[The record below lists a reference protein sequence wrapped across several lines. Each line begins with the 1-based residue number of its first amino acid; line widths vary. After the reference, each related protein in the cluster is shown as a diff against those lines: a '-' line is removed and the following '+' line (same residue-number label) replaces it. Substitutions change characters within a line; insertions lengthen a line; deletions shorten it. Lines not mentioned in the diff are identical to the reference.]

1 MARRD
6 MRLVLVATAFSVF
19 ACVLLLVSYAG
30 AGAQRLTKIVEVK
43 SGPQPVLPEAAQASH
58 AGVKPDWPPTRE
70 MLNGIVNDDNQVTVV
85 GVTFEYLDLFE
96 MLETSIRRAGVNN
109 LLVVCLDRPAYDV
122 LSKHYPDRTYIPPFA
137 PDSAYHKVEYA
148 TNEFSELTK
157 SRPAFIFAFLKLGV
171 NVLYVDTDM
180 IWRSNPYDF
189 LKTVM
194 DDYDIAV
201 PHDSVPSNVC
211 TAFVYAK
218 SNPAALAYVE
228 AWINAAASGSYMH
241 DQQAWHGLYPGWAG
255 RFRLLVL
262 EQDRFPNG
270 WTMFYNGGYNWTVHP
285 EGPIIVHANFKVGHD
300 TKKEELL
307 KFVK

>member
-6 MRLVLVATAFSVF
+6 MRLVVAATAFSVF
-19 ACVLLLVSYAG
+19 ACVLLVVSYG
-30 AGAQRLTKIVEVK
+30 GTGAQQLAKIVEVK
-43 SGPQPVLPEAAQASH
+43 SGPLAVLPAAAQASH
-58 AGVKPDWPPTRE
+58 ADDKPGWPPTRE

-122 LSKHYPDRTYIPPFA
+122 LSKQYPNRTYIPPFA
-137 PDSAYHKVEYA
+137 PDSPWHKVEYR
-148 TNEFSELTK
+148 TDEFKELTK
-157 SRPAFIFAFLKLGV
+157 SRPAFILAFLKLGV

-211 TAFVYAK
+211 TALVYAK

-228 AWINAAASGSYMH
+228 AWMNEAASGSYMH
-241 DQQAWHGLYPGWAG
+241 DQSAWHGLYPGWAG

-270 WTMFYNGGYNWTVHP
+270 RTMFQNGGYNWNLHP
-285 EGPIIVHANFKVGHD
+285 EGPIIVHANYMVGHD
-300 TKKEELL
+300 KKKQALL
-307 KFVK
+307 RFAK